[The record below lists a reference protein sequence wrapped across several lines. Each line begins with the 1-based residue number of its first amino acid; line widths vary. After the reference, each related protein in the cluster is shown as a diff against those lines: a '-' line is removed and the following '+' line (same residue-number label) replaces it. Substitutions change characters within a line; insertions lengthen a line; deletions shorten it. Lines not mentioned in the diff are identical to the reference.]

1 VYVKEK
7 NIIFAAKIF
16 KYFKLNSN
24 EVMKKINF
32 SILSV
37 AVIGLLVLS
46 FSSCKKETPAPTV
59 TIFASVDGY
68 QVAFTATV
76 TDVDS
81 YAWEFGDGET
91 SSEKDPVHV
100 YAQSGSY
107 TAKLVVTGG
116 GGTADATV
124 DVTIVASKLEMLTGG
139 PAAKN
144 GKSWSFGTVAGSG
157 DGIYKADAD
166 FTMEDPIPSGIL
178 TFIGLQSEYEDQFI
192 FHNDMSYTHD
202 ARNDSVVCNIIYA
215 MLNQIPFR
223 PSAEDAIV
231 LAPFT
236 PAASTFTFTEGTDL
250 KLEVTSDDDKD
261 NTWEVT
267 WSDVDVLEVKG
278 TEFFGLQ
285 DFTRKY
291 IVFNIA
297 PDQLQL
303 GIFISATDGS
313 KLNYPSHMI
322 KMTFVSASPK

>member
-1 VYVKEK
+1 
-7 NIIFAAKIF
+7 
-16 KYFKLNSN
+16 
-24 EVMKKINF
+24 M
-32 SILSV
+32 LSV

-91 SSEKDPVHV
+91 STEQNPTHV
-100 YAQSGSY
+100 YAQSGTY
-107 TAKLVVTGG
+107 TAKLTVTGG
-116 GGTADATV
+116 GGTADATT
-124 DVTIVASKLEMLTGG
+124 DVTISASKLEMLTGG
-139 PAAKN
+139 PAMAN
-144 GKSWSFGTVAGSG
+144 GKKWVFSSTAGAG

-178 TFIGLQSEYEDQFI
+178 TFIGIPTEYEDEFI
-192 FHNDMSYTHD
+192 LHHDLSYTHD
-202 ARNDSVVCNIIYA
+202 TKNDSVVCNVIYA
-215 MLNQIPFR
+215 MINSIPFR
-223 PSAEDAIV
+223 PTAEDAIV

-236 PAASTFTFTEGTDL
+236 PAASTFTLTEGTDL
-250 KLEVTSDDDKD
+250 TLEVTSDDDKD

-291 IVFNIA
+291 IIFDIS
-297 PDQLQL
+297 PDAMQI
-303 GIFISATDGS
+303 GIFISATDGT

>member
-1 VYVKEK
+1 
-7 NIIFAAKIF
+7 
-16 KYFKLNSN
+16 
-24 EVMKKINF
+24 MKKVSF
-32 SILSV
+32 SMLSV

-76 TDVDS
+76 TDVDA

-91 SSEKDPVHV
+91 STEKDPVHV
-100 YAQSGSY
+100 YAQSGDY
-107 TAKLVVTGG
+107 TAKLTVTGG

-124 DVTIVASKLEMLTGG
+124 DVAIAASKLEMLTGG
-139 PAAKN
+139 PAAQN
-144 GKSWSFGTVAGSG
+144 GKSWSFASVAGAG
-157 DGIYKADAD
+157 DGIYFADAD
-166 FTMEDPIPSGIL
+166 LTQQDPIPSGIL
-178 TFIGLQSEYEDQFI
+178 NFIGVPTEYEDKFI
-192 FHNDMSYTHD
+192 LHNDLSYTHD
-202 ARNDSVVCNIIYA
+202 TGNDSVLCNIIYA
-215 MLNQIPFR
+215 NINTIPFR
-223 PSAEDAIV
+223 RTAEDAIV

-236 PAASTFTFTEGTDL
+236 PEATTFTLTEGTDL
-250 KLEVTSDDDKD
+250 TLEVTSDDDKD

-267 WSDVDVLEVKG
+267 WSNVDVLEVKG

-291 IVFNIA
+291 ILFDIK
-297 PDQLQL
+297 PDIMQI

-322 KMTFVSASPK
+322 KMTFVSQSPK